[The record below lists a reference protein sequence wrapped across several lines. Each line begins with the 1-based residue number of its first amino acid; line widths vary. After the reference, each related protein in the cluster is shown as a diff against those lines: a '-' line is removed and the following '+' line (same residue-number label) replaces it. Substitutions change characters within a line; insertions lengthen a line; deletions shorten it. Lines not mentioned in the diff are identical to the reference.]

1 MYKKEI
7 ERKFL
12 VNKSKLPE
20 LSNFKCI
27 DVKQGY
33 LSQLRDSLSVR
44 VRSFNDEI
52 FFLEMKDGSGMI
64 RNELTMY
71 IDKEEFDVLFS
82 RCGDRVVIKKRYEI
96 PSEKNNG
103 KILEVDVYRDFDFI
117 TCEYEGDSEE
127 DVKSIILEDWFAE
140 ELTNKPNYSNKS
152 LAYFRSNK
160 GF

>member
-12 VNKSKLPE
+12 VDKSKLPD
-20 LSNFKCI
+20 LSQFKCI

-44 VRSFNDEI
+44 VRSFDDKK

-64 RNELTMY
+64 RNELTLY
-71 IDKEEFDVLFS
+71 ITKEEFDSLFPS
-82 RCGDRVVIKKRYEI
+82 CGDRIIIKKRYEI
-96 PSEKNNG
+96 PSEKNDG
-103 KILEVDVYRDFDFI
+103 KILEVDVYRDFEFI
-117 TCEYEGDSEE
+117 TCEYEGDTEE
-127 DVKSIILEDWFAE
+127 DVESLIWEDWFTE

-152 LAYFRSNK
+152 LAYFRANQS
-160 GF
+160 F